1 MKDIK
6 EIIDNVSSL
15 RDDILDYITGTEHC
29 LFNWISNKE
38 IQNFIKAYPEDY
50 ENMFHLTVRYASPSP
65 LIKISFVDHPDDIE
79 YIERYTVL
87 STFRDTTKARWM
99 EWNGKVK
106 ELQISEKEEELKYYK
121 KKVDETEKEIEELK
135 RK

>member
-1 MKDIK
+1 MDIK
-6 EIIDNVSSL
+6 EILNDITWLEDE
-15 RDDILDYITGTEHC
+15 ILDYITSTEHC

-50 ENMFHLTVRYASPSP
+50 ENMFHLTVRYASSTP

-87 STFRDTTKARWM
+87 STFRDTTKAQWM
-99 EWNGKVK
+99 TWNGKVK
-106 ELQISEKEEELKYYK
+106 EMQISEKEKTLNYYK
-121 KKVDETEKEIEELK
+121 KKVDEIEKAIEELK
-135 RK
+135 RG

>member
-1 MKDIK
+1 MDIK
-6 EIIDNVSSL
+6 EILNDITWLEDE
-15 RDDILDYITGTEHC
+15 ILDYITSTEHC

-50 ENMFHLTVRYASPSP
+50 ENMFHLTVRYASSTP

-87 STFRDTTKARWM
+87 STFRDTTKAQWM
-99 EWNGKVK
+99 TWNGKLK
-106 ELQISEKEEELKYYK
+106 EMQISEKEKTLNYYK
-121 KKVDETEKEIEELK
+121 KKVDEIEKEIEEVK

>member
-1 MKDIK
+1 MDIK
-6 EIIDNVSSL
+6 EILNGITWLEDE
-15 RDDILDYITGTEHC
+15 ILDYITSTEHC

-50 ENMFHLTVRYASPSP
+50 ENMFHLTVRYASSTP

-87 STFRDTTKARWM
+87 STFRDTTKAQWM
-99 EWNGKVK
+99 TWNGKVK
-106 ELQISEKEEELKYYK
+106 EMQISEKEKTLNYYK
-121 KKVDETEKEIEELK
+121 KKVDEIEKVIEELK
-135 RK
+135 RD

>member
-1 MKDIK
+1 MDIK
-6 EIIDNVSSL
+6 EILNDITWLEDE
-15 RDDILDYITGTEHC
+15 ILDYITSTEHC

-50 ENMFHLTVRYASPSP
+50 ENMFHLTVRYASSTP

-87 STFRDTTKARWM
+87 STFRDTTKAQWM
-99 EWNGKVK
+99 TWNGKLK
-106 ELQISEKEEELKYYK
+106 EMQISEKEKTLNYYK
-121 KKVDETEKEIEELK
+121 KKVDEIEKEIEELK
-135 RK
+135 RG

>member
-1 MKDIK
+1 MDIK
-6 EIIDNVSSL
+6 EILNDITWLEDE
-15 RDDILDYITGTEHC
+15 ILDYITSTEHC

-50 ENMFHLTVRYASPSP
+50 ENMFHLTVRYASSTP

-87 STFRDTTKARWM
+87 STFRDTTKAQWM
-99 EWNGKVK
+99 TWNGKLK
-106 ELQISEKEEELKYYK
+106 EMQISEKEKTLNYYK
-121 KKVDETEKEIEELK
+121 KKVDEIEKAIEELK
-135 RK
+135 RG